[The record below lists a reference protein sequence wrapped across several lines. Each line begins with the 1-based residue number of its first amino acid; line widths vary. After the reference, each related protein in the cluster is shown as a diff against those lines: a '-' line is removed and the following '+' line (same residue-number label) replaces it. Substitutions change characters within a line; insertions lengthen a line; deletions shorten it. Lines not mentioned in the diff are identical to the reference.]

1 MRKSDEIIIKRDPDI
16 DSQDSALTAEHFL
29 HLKVQYMKNE
39 AIENLYFFRYFYLML
54 IPFNLNL
61 DGNFCD
67 EMFRY
72 GSDII
77 QQTKKYQTQD
87 KNKQQEFYDKDIND
101 IDKIKKA
108 FDDLKKPYD
117 QPGREVQVQKKIYF
131 EEFYIHDIKMR
142 FTFNSSPIMFRE
154 FTMNPTLKFLIV
166 LMSNLKNVK
175 LKFGSFQI

>member
-1 MRKSDEIIIKRDPDI
+1 MNNIKFSVKAEDFQIDNQLVRKSDEIIIKRDPDI
-16 DSQDSALTAEHFL
+16 DSQDSALVNEYFL

-39 AIENLYFFRYFYLML
+39 AIENLYFFRYFILWV

-108 FDDLKKPYD
+108 FDTFKKPYD
-117 QPGREVQVQKKIYF
+117 QPSREVQV
-131 EEFYIHDIKMR
+131 
-142 FTFNSSPIMFRE
+142 
-154 FTMNPTLKFLIV
+154 
-166 LMSNLKNVK
+166 
-175 LKFGSFQI
+175 